1 MSFERAIELL
11 KSFDYEKNGKELTI
25 QFLIYII
32 YELYEVKEV

>member
-11 KSFDYEKNGKELTI
+11 KEYDYEKNGKELTI

-32 YELYEVKEV
+32 YELYEVK